1 LKEPILFLLFSKSLK
16 SLIFLNIMAKVVRN
30 SKFRH
35 LFGTAAQ
42 LRECYGDI
50 RIGQCS
56 FESNVLKANNEF
68 FALPWATP
76 GSVLVSPLER
86 KGAVSEEAPL
96 IIDEEEPDVI
106 NELNFC
112 PTNSHLLATAHQKGA
127 AKIWKI
133 PEGGLTTN
141 MSQAAVVFNASQKR
155 LLFVDF
161 HPLVSDVIVTAGAD
175 FEVKVWDA
183 NSPGAEK
190 ATLPKSHKGI
200 VTSVTWN
207 GDGSLM
213 ATSSKDKN
221 LRVFD
226 PRSSSLVAEVPD
238 HQGAKSG
245 RALWL
250 GKQDKIVTC
259 GFTKTSDREFS
270 VYDPRNIKAKL
281 ASVKIDNSTS
291 TPLLFSD
298 EDLDLIYLSGR
309 GDGNIRYYEF
319 TNDAPVIHT
328 LSEFKSKEPAAGMA
342 QLPKTSCNIM
352 ACEVDRFLKLTPQ
365 GQIIP
370 IRFEVP
376 RQNQAFFQDDLF
388 PDTWDYKPASTSSEW
403 FDGVNRKP
411 NTRSL
416 KP

>member
-1 LKEPILFLLFSKSLK
+1 
-16 SLIFLNIMAKVVRN
+16 MAKVVRN

-35 LFGTAAQ
+35 LFGTPAQ
-42 LRECYGDI
+42 LRDCYGDI

-56 FESNVLKANNEF
+56 FESNVLKANTDF

-76 GSVLVSPLER
+76 GSVLVVPLEQ
-86 KGAVSEEAPL
+86 KGAVSEETPL
-96 IIDEEEPDVI
+96 IIDEEPDVI

-112 PTNSHLLATAHQKGA
+112 PTNNHLLATAHQKGD

-133 PEGGLTTN
+133 PEGGLKAN
-141 MSQAAVVFNASQKR
+141 ISEPQVVINASQKR

-161 HPLVSDVIVTAGAD
+161 HPLVSDVLITAGAD
-175 FEVKVWDA
+175 YEVKLWDA
-183 NSPGAEK
+183 NSPGAAK
-190 ATLPKSHKGI
+190 ATLPKTHKGI

-207 GDGSLM
+207 GDGSLL

-226 PRSSSLVAEVPD
+226 PRSGTLVAEVAD

-250 GKQDKIVTC
+250 GKHDKIVTC
-259 GFTKTSDREFS
+259 GFTKTSDREFA
-270 VYDPRNIKAKL
+270 VYDPRNLNGKL
-281 ASVKIDNSTS
+281 STVKIDNSTS
-291 TPLLFSD
+291 TPLLFFD
-298 EDLDLIYLSGR
+298 EDIDVLYLSGR

-319 TNDAPVIHT
+319 APDGPLIHT
-328 LSEFKSKEPAAGMA
+328 LSEYKSKDPAAGMA
-342 QLPKTSCNIM
+342 ILPKSSCNVM
-352 ACEVDRFLKLTPQ
+352 KCEVERFLKLTPQ
-365 GQIIP
+365 GQVIP

-376 RQNQAFFQDDLF
+376 RQNQDWFQEDLF
-388 PDTWDYKPASTSSEW
+388 PDTWDFKPVAGAAEW

-411 NTRSL
+411 NLVSL
-416 KP
+416 KPQA